1 MDPIHI
7 PATKATPEISF
18 NPKTESFV
26 VRGRSIPADAA
37 DFYAPLERW
46 VENFIQIQKS
56 DSITIDIML
65 DHLNTGSVRS
75 LLSILS
81 KIIKLRDQEVNVM
94 INWHHDVE
102 DEDMVDKGEEM
113 SLILE
118 HPFRFIPFR
127 DDA

>member
-26 VRGRSIPADAA
+26 IKGRSIPADAA

-81 KIIKLRDQEVNVM
+81 KIIKLREQEVNVM

-127 DDA
+127 EEV

>member
-1 MDPIHI
+1 MDALHI
-7 PATKATPEISF
+7 AATKSTPEISF
-18 NPKTESFV
+18 NPKSESFV
-26 VRGRSIPADAA
+26 IEGRSIPADAA

-46 VENFIQIQKS
+46 VENFIHIQKS
-56 DSITIDIML
+56 DSITIDIKL

-81 KIIKLRDQEVNVM
+81 KIIRLRDQHVNVM

-127 DDA
+127 EEA

>member
-1 MDPIHI
+1 MDPLFI

-18 NPKTESFV
+18 NPKTESFTIT
-26 VRGRSIPADAA
+26 GRSIPADASA
-37 DFYAPLERW
+37 FYHPLDKW
-46 VENFIQIQKS
+46 TENFVNIQKS
-56 DSITIDIML
+56 DSVTIDIKL
-65 DHLNTGSVRS
+65 DHLNTGSVRA

-81 KIIKLRDQEVNVM
+81 RIIRLRDQQVNVM

-118 HPFRFIPFR
+118 HPFRFVPFR
-127 DDA
+127 DED

>member
-1 MDPIHI
+1 MDPLLI

-18 NPKTESFV
+18 NPKTESFTIT
-26 VRGRSIPADAA
+26 GRSIPADAS
-37 DFYAPLERW
+37 DFYARLEKW
-46 VENFIQIQKS
+46 VENFVQVQKA
-56 DSITIDIML
+56 DSITIDIKL

-81 KIIKLRDQEVNVM
+81 KIIRLREQQVNVM
-94 INWHHDVE
+94 IHWHHDVD

-118 HPFRFIPFR
+118 HPFRFMPFR
-127 DDA
+127 EE

>member
-1 MDPIHI
+1 MEAIFV
-7 PATKATPEISF
+7 PATKSTPEINF
-18 NPKTESFV
+18 NPKTEEYCIT
-26 VRGRSIPADAA
+26 GRSIPADAT
-37 DFYAPLERW
+37 DFYHSLEKW
-46 VENFIQIQKS
+46 VEQFVLVQRA
-56 DSITIDIML
+56 DSITLDIKL

-81 KIIKLRDQEVNVM
+81 KIIRLRDQEVNLM
-94 INWHHDVE
+94 INWHHDME

-127 DDA
+127 DDE

>member
-18 NPKTESFV
+18 NAKTESFV
-26 VRGRSIPADAA
+26 VKGRSIPADAA

-46 VENFIQIQKS
+46 VENFVQIQKS

-127 DDA
+127 EDA

>member
-1 MDPIHI
+1 MDPLLI
-7 PATKATPEISF
+7 PASKATPEISF
-18 NPKTESFV
+18 NPKTESFTIT
-26 VRGRSIPADAA
+26 GRSIPADAS

-46 VENFIQIQKS
+46 VERFIPIQKS
-56 DSITIDIML
+56 DNINIDIKL

-81 KIIKLRDQEVNVM
+81 KVIKLREQQVTVM
-94 INWHHDVE
+94 INWHHDMD

-127 DDA
+127 EEE

>member
-1 MDPIHI
+1 MEPILI

-18 NPKTESFV
+18 DAKTESFTIT
-26 VRGRSIPADAA
+26 GRSIPADASN
-37 DFYAPLERW
+37 FYLPLERW
-46 VENFIQIQKS
+46 VEKFIAIQKN
-56 DSITIDIML
+56 DSVTIDIKL
-65 DHLNTGSVRS
+65 DHLNTGSVRA

-94 INWHHDVE
+94 IHWHHDMD

-118 HPFRFIPFR
+118 HPFRFMPFR
-127 DDA
+127 DED

>member
-1 MDPIHI
+1 MDELHI
-7 PATKATPEISF
+7 AATKATPEISF
-18 NPKTESFV
+18 NPKTESFIIE
-26 VRGRSIPADAA
+26 GRSIPADAA

-56 DSITIDIML
+56 DSITIDIKL

-81 KIIKLRDQEVNVM
+81 KIIRLRDQHVNVM

-127 DDA
+127 EEA

>member
-1 MDPIHI
+1 MDPILI

-18 NPKTESFV
+18 NPKTESFTIT
-26 VRGRSIPADAA
+26 GRSIPADAS

-46 VENFIQIQKS
+46 VENFLQIQKS
-56 DSITIDIML
+56 DSITIDIKL

-81 KIIKLRDQEVNVM
+81 KVIRLRDQQVNVM
-94 INWHHDVE
+94 INWHHDMD

-118 HPFRFIPFR
+118 HPFRFVPFR
-127 DDA
+127 DED